1 MAGQFTWLQ
10 KVKRNQEETQLWAAL
25 GVWNSEGGL
34 ETAIGLSRDDEGQ
47 AGTKRS
53 EYLSTGQGGDTERSI
68 FYQKWC
74 PLGRRRRP
82 HRRGGDLGPRSP
94 LAHMPPACS
103 ICPPY
108 MSLWCLVLPAKH
120 RKIQWRISLYGRS
133 LYMRTCTFLQVTSHT
148 LV

>member
-1 MAGQFTWLQ
+1 MASQFTWLQ
-10 KVKRNQEETQLWAAL
+10 KVKRSQEETQLWAPL

-34 ETAIGLSRDDEGQ
+34 ETATGLSRADEGQ

-94 LAHMPPACS
+94 LAHMTPACS

-108 MSLWCLVLPAKH
+108 MSLWCLVLPAKQ
-120 RKIQWRISLYGRS
+120 RKIQWRTAGRS
-133 LYMRTCTFLQVTSHT
+133 LCMRTRTLLQVTSHT
-148 LV
+148 LA